1 MQKYVNVSNT
11 TTAEKKYIYMCS
23 EGKGKQLKILTDYV
37 W

>member
-11 TTAEKKYIYMCS
+11 TTAEKKIYMCS

>member
-1 MQKYVNVSNT
+1 MFQIPLLQKKN
-11 TTAEKKYIYMCS
+11 IYMCS